1 MKKVKDIM
9 KERSFARS
17 SLFIVFNAFLLYVLY
32 FLIKNFNH
40 VATSLG
46 HGLSSLLSAFS
57 PLFIGLVIAYL
68 LNPLVTIIDRRLMQ
82 KVFFRLPEDPIKAER
97 RRNLSRFIS
106 VLLTFIIVL
115 AAIAAIVYGF
125 AVMILGQF
133 VFADFS
139 SMWSSVLENFMKYE
153 VDLKLWVSHNLPEG
167 FLSDKMMEAANSI
180 ITWLSENFSAMNA
193 VSAVTG
199 AVGSVINIAI
209 GAIVSIYLMKDK
221 DFFLGLW
228 RKFLHLVLPQRANSA
243 VTETLS
249 EVNGVLSQF
258 VRGALL
264 DAVLVAI
271 LSSIGLSIIGLD
283 FAVFIGVFAGIANV
297 IPYFGP
303 LLGMI
308 PAFIIG
314 WLTEDL
320 THGIIAVIVLV
331 IVQQIDSNLIYPKV
345 VGSTTGLHPLLVL
358 LAVSVFGS
366 YGGIAGM
373 ILAVPL
379 AGILQVF
386 VLKWAYRKERKL
398 SPAGKAGSGGTS
410 GGDGNSESA
419 ESSAPG
425 QAESLRQEEAAEDA
439 SRK

>member
-1 MKKVKDIM
+1 MKNFKNLM
-9 KERSFARS
+9 KERSFARG
-17 SLFIVFNAFLLYVLY
+17 SLFIVCNAFFLYVLY

-40 VATSLG
+40 AAIAAGNV
-46 HGLSSLLSAFS
+46 LSSLLSAFS
-57 PLFIGLVIAYL
+57 PLFIGLIIAYL

-82 KVFFRLPEDPIKAER
+82 KFFFRLPEDPIKAEK

-106 VLLTFIIVL
+106 VLLTFLIVL
-115 AAIAAIVYGF
+115 AAITAIIYGF

-139 SMWSSVLENFMKYE
+139 SMWSSVLENFMRYE
-153 VDLKLWVSHNLPEG
+153 VDLKLWVSRNLPEG
-167 FLSDKMMEAANSI
+167 FLSDKLMEVANSI
-180 ITWLSENFSAMNA
+180 IAWISENFSATNA
-193 VSAVTG
+193 ISAVTG
-199 AVGSVINIAI
+199 AVGSVVNIAI

-221 DFFLGLW
+221 DFFLSIW
-228 RKFLHLVLPQRANSA
+228 RKFLHLVLPQRANSL

-314 WLTEDL
+314 WLTGNL
-320 THGIIAVIVLV
+320 TQGIIAVIVLV
-331 IVQQIDSNLIYPKV
+331 IVQQIDSNFIYPKV

-358 LAVSVFGS
+358 LAVSVFGH
-366 YGGIAGM
+366 YGGIVGM

-398 SPAGKAGSGGTS
+398 APMETSP
-410 GGDGNSESA
+410 SA
-419 ESSAPG
+419 AEPDSS
-425 QAESLRQEEAAEDA
+425 QKEQKEEAKT
-439 SRK
+439 SRER